1 MAPMGDQV
9 RTPSPVLRPYVD
21 SMVGYHEVMDPRAVH
36 HGLPS
41 PSTTVIIAFDEPL
54 DTAWLGDPTSR
65 DRYWSLAAGLHPE
78 PALIRTHGIQHG
90 IQLSLTPAGVRRFL
104 GLPVGALATA
114 LVHHRDLPLGISDHL
129 REELEALPCWTARFD
144 RLERHLGDLVGH
156 DRGVIRPE
164 LAHAWHLLTRARPA
178 RVAEAAVEVGW
189 SRRHLASRFRDEFG
203 ITPQD
208 AVRVARFDTARRLAL
223 AGRPLAEVAATA
235 GYADQPH
242 LTREWRRLAGQTPTE
257 TLAGPF
263 PIVQDDPA
271 LDVAS

>member
-1 MAPMGDQV
+1 MAAMGDQV
-9 RTPSPVLRPYVD
+9 RVPSPGLRPYVD

-41 PSTTVIIAFDEPL
+41 PSATVIIAFDEPL

-65 DRYWSLAAGLHPE
+65 DRYWTLAAGLHPE

-90 IQLSLTPAGVRRFL
+90 IQLGLTPAGVRRFL
-104 GLPVGALATA
+104 GLPVGALATS
-114 LVHHRDLPLGISDHL
+114 LVHHQDLPLGISEHL
-129 REELEALPCWTARFD
+129 REELEALPDWSARFD
-144 RLERHLGDLVGH
+144 RLERHLAGLAVDDPGP
-156 DRGVIRPE
+156 IRPE
-164 LAHAWHLLTRARPA
+164 LTHAWYLLTGARPT
-178 RVAEAAVEVGW
+178 RVAEAASEVGW

-208 AVRVARFDTARRLAL
+208 AVRVARFDTARRLAN
-223 AGRPLAEVAATA
+223 AGRPLAEVAALA

-242 LTREWRRLAGQTPTE
+242 LTREWRRLAGQTPTA

-263 PIVQDDPA
+263 PIVQDGDG
-271 LDVAS
+271 LGIAS